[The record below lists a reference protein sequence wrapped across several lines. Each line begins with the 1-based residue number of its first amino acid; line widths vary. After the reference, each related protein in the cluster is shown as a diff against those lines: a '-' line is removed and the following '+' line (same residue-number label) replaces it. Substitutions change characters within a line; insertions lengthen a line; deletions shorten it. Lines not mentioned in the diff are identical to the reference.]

1 MSTSIVT
8 LLTFI
13 SASLLAISV
22 GSLAY
27 DYFFRYRLTIRE
39 RLKQLSSDNEEE
51 ALNLFKNLRQLS
63 GSKDAVRETWA
74 SWLERLHV
82 QAGVEWSISAFSAR
96 SLGGVLCVALLGFIG
111 GWWLSVVCA
120 PFGLLLPLALL
131 VVQRRNRQRKLS
143 RQLPEAF
150 QMISRAVRA
159 GQTIPA
165 AMQII
170 AHDFDPPVCDEFRL
184 CYEQQNL
191 GISRETALK
200 QLAGRTGSME
210 LQLFVVA
217 LLVQAKSGGDL
228 VELLENLANMNRKR
242 LKLADRVR
250 ALTGEG
256 RMQAIVLTILPIIS
270 FIGVIVLSPEY
281 AKILLDRPWM
291 LLCTAIAQLVGTLWV
306 RRIVS
311 FEY

>member
-1 MSTSIVT
+1 VSSSIIS

-13 SASLLAISV
+13 SASLLAVSV

-39 RLKQLSSDNEEE
+39 RLKQLSSDDEEE
-51 ALNLFKNLRQLS
+51 SLSLFKNLRQLS
-63 GSKDAVRETWA
+63 DSDDAIRESWA
-74 SWLERLHV
+74 SWLEKLHV
-82 QAGVEWSISAFSAR
+82 QAGVEWSMSSFATR
-96 SLGGVLCVALLGFIG
+96 SVGGVLGVALMGLLG
-111 GWWLSVVCA
+111 GWWLSILCA
-120 PFGLLLPLALL
+120 PFGLLVPLALL

-150 QMISRAVRA
+150 EMISRAVRA

-170 AHDFDPPVCDEFRL
+170 AQDFDPPVSDEFRL

-200 QLAGRTGSME
+200 QLARRTGSME
-210 LQLFVVA
+210 LQIFVVA

-228 VELLENLANMNRKR
+228 VELLDNLANMNRKR
-242 LKLADRVR
+242 LKLAERVR

-256 RMQAIVLTILPIIS
+256 RMQAIVLTILPVIA
-270 FIGVIVLSPEY
+270 FIGVLVLSPDY

-291 LLCTAIAQLVGTLWV
+291 LLCTAVAQLIGTLWV